1 MYSDLDIKRAI
12 ERGAL
17 VVEPFNRL
25 NVQPCTL
32 DITLGEGFLV
42 PAEQLDPSLRHVPLD
57 ILHQGA
63 DMVPWHDRQ
72 TVTIP
77 PRGFVL
83 GTTAETVR
91 LDSTIVGKLDGRSSI
106 GRCAV
111 TVHITAGLID
121 AGYHGQITLELANLR
136 DRPLILHAG
145 MRVGQLEF
153 HELVTPCHRAYGTPG
168 LQSRYQGQR
177 GATTS
182 RLHEIH
188 HP

>member
-1 MYSDLDIKRAI
+1 MYSDADIKRAI

-17 VVEPFNRL
+17 DIEPFNRL

-42 PAEQLDPSLRHVPLD
+42 PAEQIDPALKHVPLD

-63 DMVPWHDRQ
+63 DMVAWYDKR

-83 GTTAETVR
+83 GTTAEVVR

-106 GRCAV
+106 GRCAL

-121 AGYHGQITLELANLR
+121 AGYRGQITLELANLR
-136 DRPLILHAG
+136 DRPIVLHAG
-145 MRVGQLEF
+145 MRIGQLEF
-153 HELVTPCHRAYGTPG
+153 HQLLTPCDRPYGTVG

-177 GATTS
+177 GVTTS
-182 RLHEIH
+182 RLHEIT